1 MIVLDIHFRF
11 SEAHM
16 SNRRDFMK
24 KSAVMFSALPV
35 FKGNEAVSAQAV
47 DKSKER
53 FDPGVALVRDGM
65 EYAKKHKKNNI
76 PPVLREEIMDNPNA
90 VFLIRTNVTSSKDAD
105 GKFPPE
111 KEQFQRAGQETV
123 EKIFRKGS
131 TAGGTTYIKPN
142 FVGGF
147 NADERSINNGISTH
161 PSYVAGFCEALRAI
175 GNTNIV
181 VGANGGAKHENF
193 VESGLSEIMHE
204 HDICFTE
211 GKYPSF
217 HEYNKAEVAWE
228 DCPDGVVMKK
238 IPFFSLTKAK
248 DTTFINLAKS
258 RIHQLGLT
266 TLTIKNLQGIM
277 PVGYMHICNSWIRG
291 SLNSSSVTW
300 SIQNA
305 MKLQPNKEI
314 FNQNYEREIEKLY
327 VKHARM
333 GYKYWDEGGIVRE
346 YYKAGGWEAY
356 SKGSFVPDR
365 RIFWGEQWGQRMM
378 DINSSITPY
387 VNLVE
392 GIVGIDGG
400 NTLHLN
406 NFITISRNRVS
417 CDSLASWLM
426 GHDPRELPY
435 LRIAA
440 ERGLGSNDIEAMK
453 IYEITGSGV
462 ENVNDYRKIPRAR
475 MGVWVYSV
483 KGAPLRYF

>member
-1 MIVLDIHFRF
+1 
-11 SEAHM
+11 M
-16 SNRRDFMK
+16 SNRREFMK
-24 KSAVMFSALPV
+24 KSTVMFSALPV
-35 FKGNEAVSAQAV
+35 FAGNEAVSAREI

-53 FDPGVALVRDGM
+53 LDPGVKLVRDGIKFAR
-65 EYAKKHKKNNI
+65 ENKKQNT

-90 VFLIRTNVTSSKDAD
+90 VFIIRTNVKSVKDND
-105 GKFPPE
+105 GRFPPE
-111 KEQFQRAGQETV
+111 NEQFERAGYETV
-123 EKIFRKGS
+123 GKIFRKGS
-131 TAGGTTYIKPN
+131 VSGGTTYIKPN

-147 NADERSINNGISTH
+147 NADERSVNNGISTH
-161 PSYVAGFCEALRAI
+161 PAYVAGFCEALRSI
-175 GNTNIV
+175 GNRNIV
-181 VGANGGAKHENF
+181 VGANGGARHKNF

-211 GKYPSF
+211 GKYDSF
-217 HEYNKAEVAWE
+217 HDYEKSEVVWE
-228 DCPDGVVMKK
+228 ECPDGVVMKK
-238 IPFFSLTKAK
+238 IPFFTLTKAK

-277 PVGYMHICNSWIRG
+277 PVGYMHICNSWIRASRNG
-291 SLNSSSVTW
+291 SNVTW
-300 SIQNA
+300 SLENA
-305 MKLQPNKEI
+305 MKLQPNKKI
-314 FNQNYEREIEKLY
+314 FNPNYQREIEDLY

-333 GYKYWDEGGIVRE
+333 NYKYWDEGGIVRD
-346 YYKAGGWEAY
+346 YYKAGGWDAY
-356 SKGSFVPDR
+356 KNGSFVPDR

-378 DINSSITPY
+378 DINSTITPY
-387 VNLVE
+387 INLVE
-392 GIVGIDGG
+392 GVVGIDGA
-400 NTLHLN
+400 NKLHLN

-417 CDSLASWLM
+417 CDSMASWLM

-453 IYEITGSGV
+453 IYEITDRGV
-462 ENVNDYRKIPRAR
+462 EKVSDYRNIPRAR